1 MIFNFFPRTMSPLQV
16 SVAETEEGALCQ
28 YRKKKIFLI
37 FILSIDFLF
46 LGFPVLFRRFRKK
59 KGDCAE
65 TEEGPL
71 PQTAQVAAQQGAF
84 VAHLLNDEINRAAPA
99 PGHTADTMIAHRYSR
114 KVRAL

>member
-1 MIFNFFPRTMSPLQV
+1 MSPLQV
-16 SVAETEEGALCQ
+16 SLAETEEGPSTSTERFFFLSMDFFFDELFFWGG
-28 YRKKKIFLI
+28 FLI
-37 FILSIDFLF
+37 VFVPST
-46 LGFPVLFRRFRKK
+46 K

-84 VAHLLNDEINRAAPA
+84 VAHLLNDEINRAATA
-99 PGHTADTMIAHRYSR
+99 AGHTMDTKLAHRYSP